1 MLFHPTPIASAYVI
15 DVEKREDDRG
25 FFARAWCARE
35 FGERGL
41 VTSFVQGNIGASRRK
56 GTLRGMHY
64 QVAPHEEA
72 KLVRC
77 TRGAVWDVLL
87 DVRAGSPTFG
97 KWFGVELTADTHR
110 MLYIPPGCAHGYQ
123 ALTDDVEVFYLVS
136 AFYTPEAERG
146 IRYDDPAFAIEWPL
160 PVTVISDKDRTWP
173 DFAGR

>member
-1 MLFHPTPIASAYVI
+1 MLFHPTPIASAYLI
-15 DVEKREDDRG
+15 DVEKRADDRG
-25 FFARAWCARE
+25 FFGRAWCSRE
-35 FGERGL
+35 FGERGMA
-41 VTSFVQGNIGASRRK
+41 TSFVQGNIGASHKK

-87 DVRAGSPTFG
+87 DVRADSPTFG
-97 KWFGVELTADTHR
+97 QSFGVELSADTHR

-146 IRYDDPAFAIEWPL
+146 IRFDDPAFGIEWPL
-160 PVTVISDKDRTWP
+160 PVTVISEKDRTWP